1 MLSVRHCLIIC
12 EVRYMKELS
21 LNILDITENSLK
33 AGSPFTEILLEETDS
48 ELTISIIDKG
58 CGMKAEMLSRVT
70 DPFCTS
76 RTTRKVGLGIPFF
89 KMQAEQTGGSFYIE
103 SRHIEE
109 YPENSGTLV
118 RAVFNKNHI
127 DYTPLGEIVET
138 VVTLIQGHP
147 EADFYFSHKKG
158 EGEVLLDTRE
168 VREQLGNEIPL
179 NTIEVLCF
187 IRDYLNEQYINL

>member
-1 MLSVRHCLIIC
+1 
-12 EVRYMKELS
+12 MKELS

-33 AGSPFTEILLEETDS
+33 AGSLFTEILIAENED
-48 ELTISIIDKG
+48 ELKITIIDKG
-58 CGMKAEMLSRVT
+58 CGMKQEMLQRVT

-103 SRHIEE
+103 SRHRDEH
-109 YPENSGTLV
+109 PEDCGTLV
-118 RAVFNKNHI
+118 QAVFCKKHI
-127 DYTPLGEIVET
+127 DYTPLGEITET

-147 EADFYFSHKKG
+147 DVDFYFSHKKG
-158 EGEVLLDTRE
+158 ESEVLLDTRE
-168 VREQLGNEIPL
+168 VREQLGDTIPL